1 VTGLV
6 PRMVVLQCRK
16 KKPLTAREIP
26 RVPTCVVRGTDE
38 AVTENVLPS
47 LGACGEEIGYAVPEK
62 NGRCQ
67 GEREITRCDMIT
79 DLGRKGNKRVYW
91 EPK

>member
-1 VTGLV
+1 
-6 PRMVVLQCRK
+6 MM
-16 KKPLTAREIP
+16 AREIA
-26 RVPTCVVRGTDE
+26 RLPTCVVRGTDE

-67 GEREITRCDMIT
+67 REGEITRCDMIT

-91 EPK
+91 EPSKL